1 MVYISGCAR
10 CILTCLTPISLQ
22 LLPVVISTPVLQTFS
37 HTYPIAAM
45 NQTICVILAR
55 STYRPIQPERR
66 PLYFTHVLLPAGL
79 PAGHIA
85 KLSACYMCCTRLA
98 GNAGPKKSPQI
109 RQLGTIAQLC
119 RAISSQLRHISTTGK
134 ICFNG
139 SPTCLHNMANFG
151 PTG

>member
-1 MVYISGCAR
+1 VVYISGCAR

-22 LLPVVISTPVLQTFS
+22 LLPVVRISTPVLQTFS

-98 GNAGPKKSPQI
+98 GNAGPKK
-109 RQLGTIAQLC
+109 IA
-119 RAISSQLRHISTTGK
+119 T
-134 ICFNG
+134 N
-139 SPTCLHNMANFG
+139 SPTGHHRTTLSGYIFATKAHIDNWKNLFQWLTHMSS
-151 PTG
+151 